1 MGRCDSG
8 KRIRVSGPA
17 GYERES
23 GLAMDAR
30 PTVGGVCNAGFVPL
44 VNDPHS
50 SLGQSQQDFIQ
61 MIPNKSEDRINSKF
75 DNRGSK

>member
-1 MGRCDSG
+1 
-8 KRIRVSGPA
+8 
-17 GYERES
+17 
-23 GLAMDAR
+23 MDAR
-30 PTVGGVCNAGFVPL
+30 PTVGGVRNAGFVPL